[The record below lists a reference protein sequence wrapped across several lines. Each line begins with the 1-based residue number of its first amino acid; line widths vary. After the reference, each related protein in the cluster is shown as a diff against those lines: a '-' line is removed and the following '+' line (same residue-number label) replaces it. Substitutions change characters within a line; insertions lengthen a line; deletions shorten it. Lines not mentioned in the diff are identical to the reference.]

1 MGLEPGLA
9 VPLLCLRI
17 ATGHCDGTVRV
28 TDPATGDQL
37 HETRFRRP
45 VRAITALPDGVA
57 VGLNN
62 GWRTVR
68 LTENNAA

>member
-28 TDPATGDQL
+28 TDSATGDQL

-62 GWRTVR
+62 GWRTVQ
-68 LTENNAA
+68 LTKDSAA